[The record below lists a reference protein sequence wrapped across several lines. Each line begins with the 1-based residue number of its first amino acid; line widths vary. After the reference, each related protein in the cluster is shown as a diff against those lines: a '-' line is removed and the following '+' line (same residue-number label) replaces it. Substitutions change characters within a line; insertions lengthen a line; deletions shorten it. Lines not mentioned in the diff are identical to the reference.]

1 MYDNRLSKLS
11 TPATM
16 EAVLLADGSTTSRE
30 SQFQWFNHSPKINY
44 KNIPI
49 FS

>member
-16 EAVLLADGSTTSRE
+16 EAALLTDGSTTSWG
-30 SQFQWFNHSPKINY
+30 SSGFNHSPKINH